1 MFYIMIISEIY
12 TCTTAHWGAR
22 IVQSV

>member
-12 TCTTAHWGAR
+12 TCNMAHWGAGT
-22 IVQSV
+22 VQSV